1 MEFVLPISV
10 YEDASYNDLRRGY
23 LILIA
28 SLLHEYIIDG
38 DINDR
43 EEMIIALEKS
53 CYDHAL
59 EVADYEL
66 LTPDFAIPA
75 FEQLYRTKV
84 IRVTKNLDINSEVG
98 DDHLAMGLLHG
109 EIDPNQVSKM
119 ENKDLSPLH
128 NESLLKVLHTRMNQK
143 VTVKTSSLY
152 RCRKCGGRETTVRSA
167 QMRSLDEGESLIINC
182 EFCGYKWFN

>member
-1 MEFVLPISV
+1 MEFVLPIKV
-10 YEDASYNDLRRGY
+10 YDDADYNDLRRGY

-28 SLLHEYIIDG
+28 SLIHEYLIDG
-38 DINDR
+38 DINDH

-53 CYDHAL
+53 CYNHAL

-66 LTPDFAIPA
+66 LTPDFSIPA

-84 IRVTKNLDINSEVG
+84 IRITKNLDINSEVG
-98 DDHLAMGLLHG
+98 DDHLAMCLLNG
-109 EIDPNQVSKM
+109 EIDPAQVSTM

-128 NESLLKVLHTRMNQK
+128 NAALIETLNTRMNQK

-167 QMRSLDEGESLIINC
+167 QMRSLDESETLC
-182 EFCGYKWFN
+182 LCCRFCGYKWFN